1 AAVVV
6 RLFNTIGPRQ
16 TGQYGMVVP
25 RFVRQALCA
34 EPITVYGDG
43 RQTRCFTYVE
53 DVVTA
58 MLALIENPRAVGEI
72 FNGGPGHEVSID
84 DLAHLVRELT
94 GSASQIVHV
103 PYEEAYGAGFED
115 MQRRVPDVSKL
126 RCTTGFSPSI
136 GLEEALQRIITAMRA
151 E

>member
-1 AAVVV
+1 
-6 RLFNTIGPRQ
+6 
-16 TGQYGMVVP
+16 MVVP
-25 RFVRQALCA
+25 RFVRQALRG

-58 MLALIENPRAVGEI
+58 MLALIENPRAVGEV
-72 FNGGPGHEVSID
+72 FNVGQGREVSID
-84 DLAHLVRELT
+84 DLANLVRELT

-103 PYEEAYGAGFED
+103 SYDEAYGAGFED

-126 RCTTGFSPSI
+126 RCTTGFAPEI
-136 GLEEALQRIITAMRA
+136 GLEEALQRIIADMRA
-151 E
+151 R